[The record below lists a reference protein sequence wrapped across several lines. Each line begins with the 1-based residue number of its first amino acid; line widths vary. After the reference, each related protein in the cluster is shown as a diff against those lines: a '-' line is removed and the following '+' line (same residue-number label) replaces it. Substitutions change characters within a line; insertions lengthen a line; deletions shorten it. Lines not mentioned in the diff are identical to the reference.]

1 LLAHVVLVGLL
12 KELLVV
18 ADELENPLRV
28 PPLSHRVVILGQ
40 LPHALERGL
49 RGHIRVRQLLFYSL
63 KCRNYILELSNWL
76 ENVLLLVL
84 LPSLPV

>member
-1 LLAHVVLVGLL
+1 MLAHVVLVGLL

-49 RGHIRVRQLLFYSL
+49 RGHVRVR
-63 KCRNYILELSNWL
+63 
-76 ENVLLLVL
+76 
-84 LPSLPV
+84 